1 MGRRLRRTGGRL
13 VKAGDVAELIRLPAA
28 LTVPGDTMAGA
39 AYAPGPTGRR
49 WAMPIA
55 SACLY
60 WGGMAL
66 NDWADRRLDAVE
78 RPERPIPSG
87 RVRPRTALTIAG
99 SLGAAG
105 VLASAAAGG
114 RTALRVSLPLAAM
127 VWTYDTL
134 AKNGPA
140 GPVVMASTRGLD
152 VLLGASAAPASAW
165 EPATSMAAH
174 TVAVTTLSRD
184 EVHGSTPA
192 RATAVVASTAA
203 VAGLGAVRALTD
215 RSTRT
220 RNRVAAAGL
229 SVAYGV
235 VVGRAQARAVADP
248 SAATVRKATGQGIGG
263 FPLLQASWLARRG
276 RLGSAAALLAS
287 GPVLRAAARR
297 VSTT

>member
-1 MGRRLRRTGGRL
+1 M
-13 VKAGDVAELIRLPAA
+13 KAGDLAELVRLPAA
-28 LTVPGDTMAGA
+28 LTVPGDSLAGA

-49 WAMPIA
+49 WAMPVA
-55 SACLY
+55 SAFLY

-66 NDWADRRLDAVE
+66 NDWADHRLDAVE

-87 RVRPRTALTIAG
+87 RIRPRTALAIAG

-105 VLASAAAGG
+105 VVASAAAGG

-134 AKNGPA
+134 AKESAA

-165 EPATSMAAH
+165 EPAASMAAH

-184 EVHGSTPA
+184 EVHGSTPT
-192 RATAVVASTAA
+192 RAKAVTLSTAA
-203 VAGLGAVRALTD
+203 VAGIGAVRALTD
-215 RSTRT
+215 RGTRL

-229 SVAYGV
+229 SAVYGV
-235 VVGRAQARAVADP
+235 VVGRAQQRAVTDP
-248 SAATVRKATGQGIGG
+248 SAATVRTATGQGIGG

-276 RLGSAAALLAS
+276 RFGSVAAVLAA